1 MRPVYIWQYPDWPNF
16 RWDKE
21 SVITPLAEV
30 RNLQGKII
38 GMMQV
43 LGFDSQN
50 ATSLDMMTQDVVKSC
65 EIEGVLLDSERVRSS
80 VARHLGIPTEGLPE
94 ADHYTEGVVQVMIDA
109 VTHRNSPLTAKRLF
123 NWHAALFPTGRS
135 GIFNITVADWRVGDE
150 PMQVVSGAMGHE
162 CVHYEAPHSN
172 DVPQM
177 MTQFLKW
184 VENKDET
191 LDSIIKAAIAHL
203 WFVAIH
209 PFDDGNGRITRTIT
223 DMLLA
228 RSDNMPHRYYSMS
241 ATICANRKSYYS
253 ALENTTV
260 GDLDVTNW
268 ILWFIETLK
277 QALENAIAT
286 IERTIRKSQFWQRHR
301 AVAMNER
308 QTRIVNM
315 LWDGFNG
322 KLTTSKW
329 AKITKTSQSSALR
342 DIQALV
348 DCGILEVSDS
358 GGRSTSYTLKM
369 PKTGE

>member
-162 CVHYEAPHSN
+162 RVHYEAPHSN
-172 DVPQM
+172 DVSQM

-253 ALENTTV
+253 ALEDTTV

-268 ILWFIETLK
+268 ILWFIKTLK

>member
-1 MRPVYIWQYPDWPNF
+1 
-16 RWDKE
+16 
-21 SVITPLAEV
+21 
-30 RNLQGKII
+30 
-38 GMMQV
+38 
-43 LGFDSQN
+43 
-50 ATSLDMMTQDVVKSC
+50 
-65 EIEGVLLDSERVRSS
+65 
-80 VARHLGIPTEGLPE
+80 
-94 ADHYTEGVVQVMIDA
+94 
-109 VTHRNSPLTAKRLF
+109 
-123 NWHAALFPTGRS
+123 
-135 GIFNITVADWRVGDE
+135 
-150 PMQVVSGAMGHE
+150 
-162 CVHYEAPHSN
+162 
-172 DVPQM
+172 M

-301 AVAMNER
+301 AVATENSQQASGRKSPKHRKVPLSE
-308 QTRIVNM
+308 IFKH
-315 LWDGFNG
+315 WWIAAF
-322 KLTTSKW
+322 SKCRTVV
-329 AKITKTSQSSALR
+329 AEAPAT
-342 DIQALV
+342 
-348 DCGILEVSDS
+348 
-358 GGRSTSYTLKM
+358 
-369 PKTGE
+369 P